1 MKYELSVITVCLND
15 YSNLAK
21 TLESIKKQ
29 KFKMEYIIVDG
40 NSNDGSKQL
49 LENEISWI
57 DHLIIEK
64 DKGLYDAMNKGVLKS
79 SGEWIMF
86 LNAGDVFDNNQ
97 VLQKIFNSRNLIK
110 NNDIVFG
117 DTKVMHENGEENYI
131 EAGSLK
137 NIDYGM
143 QFSHQSML
151 VRKNL
156 QNKYLYNLNFKY
168 AADYDFILNSFYN
181 KKNFGRFRG
190 PIAKMST
197 NGVSDIN
204 RIPVLKEWLHISKKK
219 SFKGVLIMLIKLLF
233 QYFKKL
239 LKI

>member
-15 YSNLAK
+15 YSNLVK
-21 TLESIKKQ
+21 TLESTKKQ

-40 NSNDGSKQL
+40 NSNDGSKKL
-49 LENEISWI
+49 LEKESNWI

-64 DKGLYDAMNKGVLKS
+64 DKGLYDAMNKGILKS

-86 LNAGDVFDNNQ
+86 LNAGDVFDNDQ
-97 VLQKIFNSRNLIK
+97 VLKQIFDSKNLIK

-117 DTKVMHENGEENYI
+117 DTKIMYENGKEIYI
-131 EAGSLK
+131 KAGPLE

-156 QNKYLYNLNFKY
+156 QKKNLYNLNFKY
-168 AADYDFILNSFYN
+168 AADYEFILNSYYN
-181 KKNFGRFRG
+181 KKKFGRFEG
-190 PIAKMST
+190 TIAKMSA
-197 NGVSDIN
+197 NGASDIN
-204 RIPVLKEWLHISKKK
+204 RIPVLREWYHIIKKK
-219 SFKGVLIMLIKLLF
+219 SLKGTLIMIIKILL
-233 QYFKKL
+233 QLLKKYFKA
-239 LKI
+239 